1 MEDVKMNTEKHTR
14 TVHEDLLTKMTP
26 QQIDEMYK
34 IVARMTH

>member
-1 MEDVKMNTEKHTR
+1 MEDVNMNAEKHTQ
-14 TVHEDLLTKMTP
+14 TVHEDLLTKMTS